1 MLYYKGS
8 QKGKQNTYHW
18 LSKIPKRYK
27 RNIITRDLHRAENI
41 ASNMKEEMQT
51 IRKKFIKADYP
62 KPFVNSVI
70 NQYNN

>member
-1 MLYYKGS
+1 
-8 QKGKQNTYHW
+8 
-18 LSKIPKRYK
+18 
-27 RNIITRDLHRAENI
+27 
-41 ASNMKEEMQT
+41 MKEEMQT